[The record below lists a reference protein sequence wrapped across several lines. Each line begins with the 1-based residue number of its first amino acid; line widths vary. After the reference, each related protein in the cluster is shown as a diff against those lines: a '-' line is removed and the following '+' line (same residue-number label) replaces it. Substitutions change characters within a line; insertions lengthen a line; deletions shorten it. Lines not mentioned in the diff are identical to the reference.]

1 MAKRKRLEMPVDTIP
16 SGLETKSDALPR
28 VRMPIAD
35 VAGDT
40 AGRAALEEV
49 AREMTAAETEGRVV
63 RKIAVALSNSFG
75 FGGTNACLC
84 VGTPR

>member
-1 MAKRKRLEMPVDTIP
+1 MAKRKRLEMPVIEPDSPGT
-16 SGLETKSDALPR
+16 ETKSHLTPR
-28 VRMPIAD
+28 ARMPIAD

-63 RKIAVALSNSFG
+63 K
-75 FGGTNACLC
+75 
-84 VGTPR
+84 